1 MSYPSVCNYIRC
13 KEQAKGKQKP
23 EAFIRLFYEPGEVV
37 EFDWGETVL
46 LIDGVKTKF
55 YMAVFTF
62 GHSNGRYAYLFRHQN
77 TLAFMESHR
86 NFFRDI
92 NGVPSLMV
100 YDNMRVAV
108 KSFVG
113 GGKTPTDSLLRMAD
127 FYRFRYRFCNVRA
140 GWEKGHVERSVEFV
154 RRRAFCRTDRFKDI
168 LSAQEH
174 LSAVCRE
181 MNGADTSPST
191 MGKRQ
196 QVDADLASLQELPG
210 HMGCFEVAEYT
221 VDKWSTIHMK
231 HVHYSV
237 PDTLVGE
244 KVRVKVY
251 SEKVVILH
259 GKDKVASHQR
269 SYRGGDWC
277 IRLEHYLGTLL
288 RKPGA
293 LTHSVAWRA
302 AHEGIRKLYEEHFTG
317 ENREFVML
325 LSYARENGF
334 SQDEIVR
341 ASLSLKARGVRRISA
356 EQLKAMLQSGT
367 DQAGEAEGTGLDS
380 QELGIEE
387 AASGTLDRLTA
398 LMGNI
403 NTDFYKPTDKQMNL

>member
-1 MSYPSVCNYIRC
+1 
-13 KEQAKGKQKP
+13 
-23 EAFIRLFYEPGEVV
+23 
-37 EFDWGETVL
+37 
-46 LIDGVKTKF
+46 
-55 YMAVFTF
+55 
-62 GHSNGRYAYLFRHQN
+62 
-77 TLAFMESHR
+77 
-86 NFFRDI
+86 
-92 NGVPSLMV
+92 
-100 YDNMRVAV
+100 MR
-108 KSFVG
+108 
-113 GGKTPTDSLLRMAD
+113 
-127 FYRFRYRFCNVRA
+127 
-140 GWEKGHVERSVEFV
+140 
-154 RRRAFCRTDRFKDI
+154 
-168 LSAQEH
+168 
-174 LSAVCRE
+174 
-181 MNGADTSPST
+181 
-191 MGKRQ
+191 
-196 QVDADLASLQELPG
+196 
-210 HMGCFEVAEYT
+210 
-221 VDKWSTIHMK
+221 

-302 AHEGIRKLYEEHFTG
+302 AHEGIRELYEGHFTG

-334 SQDEIVR
+334 SQEEIVR

-367 DQAGEAEGTGLDS
+367 DQAGEAEDTGPDS
-380 QELGIEE
+380 QEQGIEE

-398 LMGNI
+398 LMENI